1 MDVIVYGALCEK
13 GREHECGRELLAVM
27 LRQELG
33 ISALPEIAAGKGG
46 KPCFPACPEIC
57 FNISHSYGAV
67 VCAIHDHPVG
77 VDVEKLR
84 PAPKRLAAGKTDEAF
99 FRWWTMGE
107 AALKREGGSA
117 LQLLRAAAPNPLTRH
132 LEGFLPGWIVAVC
145 PETED
150 PIRSLLVEI

>member
-1 MDVIVYGALCEK
+1 MDVIVYATLCEE
-13 GREHECGRELLAVM
+13 GREHDCGRELLAVM

-33 ISALPEIAAGKGG
+33 ITALQEIASGKGG
-46 KPCFPACPEIC
+46 KPYFPACPEVC
-57 FNISHSYGAV
+57 FNISHSRGAV
-67 VCAIHDHPVG
+67 VCALHDRSVG

-84 PAPKRLAAGKTDEAF
+84 SAPKRLTAGKTDEEF
-99 FRWWTMGE
+99 FRWWTEGE

-117 LQLLRAAAPNPLTRH
+117 LQLLRSAAPNPLTKH

-150 PIRSLLVEI
+150 PIRSVRVEI